1 MQWLTR
7 TPNFNFV
14 KYRRVAMV
22 TSSLLSLLAI
32 VLVIYPG
39 LNYGVD
45 FTGGVIVEVGYS
57 RPADLDAIRSRL
69 TDAGFE
75 SAQVQNFG
83 SSAEVLI
90 RLPPLETAEG
100 AEGAESPM
108 AAAEA
113 VTAVQNRVLE
123 ILRAQDPDVAFRGSA
138 AVGSQVG
145 EDLFE
150 NAGLALLFA
159 MILVFVYVMVRFRW
173 KLAVG
178 AIVATMHDVL
188 VTTGIFAL
196 AGWQFDL
203 TVLGSILAVL
213 GYSINDT
220 IVVYDR
226 IRDNFRLMRR
236 GSALEIVNASVNQ
249 TLGRTLVTGVTSLLV
264 LFALMLLGGD
274 TLWGFSVVLIIGIV
288 VGTYSS
294 IYVAS
299 SMALALEVAPADFT
313 VTKQERVDELP

>member
-14 KYRRVAMV
+14 KWRRVAMA
-22 TSSLLSLLAI
+22 TSTMLSLFAI
-32 VLVIYPG
+32 ISVFYPG
-39 LNYGVD
+39 LNYGLD
-45 FTGGVIVEVGYS
+45 FTGGILVEARYS
-57 RPADLDAIRSRL
+57 TVPPLDTIRSEL
-69 TDAGFE
+69 TGAGFE
-75 SAQVQNFG
+75 SVQVTG
-83 SSAEVLI
+83 SGNDVLI
-90 RLPPLETAEG
+90 RLPPPDTEEG
-100 AEGAESPM
+100 AEPST
-108 AAAEA
+108 EA
-113 VTAVQNRVLE
+113 VAALQNRVLDV
-123 ILRAQDPDVAFRGSA
+123 LRAEDPNVTILSA
-138 AVGSQVG
+138 NNVGSQVG
-145 EDLFE
+145 EELFE

-159 MILVFVYVMVRFRW
+159 LIMIFIYVMVRFRW

-178 AIVATMHDVL
+178 AIVATVHDVL

-196 AGWQFDL
+196 AGWPFDL

-236 GSALEIVNASVNQ
+236 GTPEVIVNASVNQ
-249 TLGRTLVTGVTSLLV
+249 TLARTLVTGVTTLLV
-264 LFALMLLGGD
+264 LFAMIFLAGE
-274 TLWGFSVVLIIGIV
+274 TLWGFSVALVIGIV

-299 SMALALEVAPADFT
+299 SMALALKVEQSDF
-313 VTKQERVDELP
+313 VEAKKVHADELP

>member
-32 VLVIYPG
+32 VVLIYPG

-45 FTGGVIVEVGYS
+45 FTGGIIVEAGYS
-57 RPADLDAIRSRL
+57 QPPELDSIRSNL
-69 TDAGFE
+69 ESAGFE
-75 SAQVQNFG
+75 SAQVQNLG
-83 SSAEVLI
+83 SSSEVLI
-90 RLPPLETAEG
+90 RLPPLENAAEG
-100 AEGAESPM
+100 ETSAMGAE
-108 AAAEA
+108 AAAA
-113 VTAVQNRVLE
+113 AQDRVLE
-123 ILRAQDPDVAFRGSA
+123 VLRAQGQDVTIRRLES
-138 AVGSQVG
+138 VGGQVG
-145 EDLFE
+145 DDLFE

-159 MILVFVYVMVRFRW
+159 LILVFVYVMVRFRW

-178 AIVATMHDVL
+178 AIVATLHDVL

-249 TLGRTLVTGVTSLLV
+249 TLARTLVTGVTSLLV

-274 TLWGFSVVLIIGIV
+274 TLFGFSVTLIIGIV
-288 VGTYSS
+288 IGTYSS
-294 IYVAS
+294 IYIAS
-299 SMALALEVAPADFT
+299 SMALALKVEQSDFT

>member
-1 MQWLTR
+1 
-7 TPNFNFV
+7 
-14 KYRRVAMV
+14 
-22 TSSLLSLLAI
+22 
-32 VLVIYPG
+32 
-39 LNYGVD
+39 
-45 FTGGVIVEVGYS
+45 
-57 RPADLDAIRSRL
+57 
-69 TDAGFE
+69 
-75 SAQVQNFG
+75 
-83 SSAEVLI
+83 VLI
-90 RLPPLETAEG
+90 RLPPLEGEEASDPGAATA
-100 AEGAESPM
+100 S
-108 AAAEA
+108 
-113 VTAVQNRVLE
+113 QDRVLDL
-123 ILRAQDPDVAFRGSA
+123 LRAQDESVTIRGSA
-138 AVGSQVG
+138 TVGGQVG
-145 EDLFE
+145 DDLFE

-159 MILVFVYVMVRFRW
+159 IILVFVYVMVRFRW

-178 AIVATMHDVL
+178 AIVATLHDVL

-203 TVLGSILAVL
+203 TVLGAILAVL

-249 TLGRTLVTGVTSLLV
+249 TLARTLVTGVTSLLV

-274 TLWGFSVVLIIGIV
+274 TLWGFSVALIIGIV

-299 SMALALEVAPADFT
+299 SMALALEVSPADFT

>member
-1 MQWLTR
+1 MQWLSR

-14 KYRRVAMV
+14 KWRRVAMF
-22 TSSLLSLLAI
+22 TSTLMSLLA
-32 VLVIYPG
+32 VVSLIYPG
-39 LNYGVD
+39 LNYGLD
-45 FTGGVIVEVGYS
+45 FTGGIIVEAGYT
-57 RPADLDAIRSRL
+57 RPVELDSIRAGL
-69 TDAGFE
+69 GDAGFE

-90 RLPPLETAEG
+90 RLPPADD
-100 AEGAESPM
+100 AES
-108 AAAEA
+108 
-113 VTAVQNRVLE
+113 VTAVQDRVLGV
-123 ILRAQDPDVAFRGSA
+123 LRAQDADVTIRRVES
-138 AVGSQVG
+138 VGSQVG

-159 MILVFVYVMVRFRW
+159 LILVFIYVMLRFRW

-178 AIVATMHDVL
+178 AIVATLHDVL

-236 GSALEIVNASVNQ
+236 GSPETIVNASVNQ
-249 TLGRTLVTGVTSLLV
+249 TLARTLVTGVTSLLV
-264 LFALMLLGGD
+264 LFALVLIGGD
-274 TLWGFSVVLIIGIV
+274 TLWGFSVALIIGIL

-299 SMALALEVAPADFT
+299 SMALALKVSPADF
-313 VTKQERVDELP
+313 VATKQERVDELP

>member
-14 KYRRVAMV
+14 KYRHVAMV
-22 TSSLLSLLAI
+22 TSTLLSLLAI
-32 VLVIYPG
+32 AVTIYPG
-39 LNYGVD
+39 LNYGLD
-45 FTGGVIVEVGYS
+45 FTGGIIVEAAYS
-57 RPADLDAIRSRL
+57 RPAEIDAIREGL
-69 TDAGFE
+69 EDAGFE
-75 SAQVQNFG
+75 QSQVQNFG
-83 SSAEVLI
+83 ASTDVLI
-90 RLPPLETAEG
+90 RLPPPPEG
-100 AEGAESPM
+100 E
-108 AAAEA
+108 AADAEA
-113 VTAVQNRVLE
+113 ITQIQDRVLGV
-123 ILRAQDPDVAFRGSA
+123 LRAQDPEVTILRRES
-138 AVGSQVG
+138 VGSQVG

-159 MILVFVYVMVRFRW
+159 LILVFVYVMLRFRW

-178 AIVATMHDVL
+178 AIVATVHDVL
-188 VTTGIFAL
+188 VTTGIFAI

-203 TVLGSILAVL
+203 TVLGAILAVL

-236 GSALEIVNASVNQ
+236 GTPEAIVNASVNQ
-249 TLGRTLVTGVTSLLV
+249 TLARTLVTGVSTVLV
-264 LFALMLLGGD
+264 LLAMMFLGGD
-274 TLWGFSVVLIIGIV
+274 TLWGFAVALLIGIF

-299 SMALALEVAPADFT
+299 SMALALKVQQSDF
-313 VTKQERVDELP
+313 VETKQVQVDELP

>member
-1 MQWLTR
+1 MQWLTG

-22 TSSLLSLLAI
+22 SSTLLSLLAI
-32 VLVIYPG
+32 ASVFYPG
-39 LNYGVD
+39 LNYGLD
-45 FTGGVIVEVGYS
+45 FTGGIMVEAGYT
-57 RPADLDAIRSRL
+57 RPAELDSIRSGL

-75 SAQVQNFG
+75 SAQVQNLG
-83 SSAEVLI
+83 SVSEVLI
-90 RLPPLETAEG
+90 RLPPADDV
-100 AEGAESPM
+100 
-108 AAAEA
+108 AAGDPAA
-113 VTAVQNRVLE
+113 VTAMQNRVLDV
-123 ILRAQDPDVAFRGSA
+123 LRAQDQDVTIRRLES
-138 AVGSQVG
+138 VGSQVG
-145 EDLFE
+145 ADLFE

-159 MILVFVYVMVRFRW
+159 LILVFVYVMVRFRW

-236 GSALEIVNASVNQ
+236 GTPEAIVNASVNQ
-249 TLGRTLVTGVTSLLV
+249 TLARTLVTGVTSLLV
-264 LFALMLLGGD
+264 LFALMRLRDD
-274 TLWGFSVVLIIGIV
+274 TIWGFSVALIIGIAG
-288 VGTYSS
+288 GTDAS

-299 SMALALEVAPADFT
+299 SMALALEVSAADFV
-313 VTKQERVDELP
+313 VTKQEKVDELP

>member
-1 MQWLTR
+1 MQWLSR

-14 KYRRVAMV
+14 KYRHIAMV
-22 TSSLLSLLAI
+22 GSSLLSLLAI
-32 VLVIYPG
+32 VSLFYPG
-39 LNYGVD
+39 LNYGLD
-45 FTGGVIVEVGYS
+45 FTGGIIVEAEYS
-57 RPADLDAIRSRL
+57 RPAELDDIRTAL
-69 TDAGFE
+69 ADAGFE
-75 SAQVQNFG
+75 SAQVQNYG
-83 SSAEVLI
+83 SAAEVLI
-90 RLPPLETAEG
+90 RLPPEDDAEPAAG
-100 AEGAESPM
+100 
-108 AAAEA
+108 AAAGGAALSMQERLL
-113 VTAVQNRVLE
+113 QVL
-123 ILRAQDPDVAFRGSA
+123 RTQDPNVTIRRSDS
-138 AVGSQVG
+138 VGGQVG
-145 EDLFE
+145 ADLFE

-159 MILVFVYVMVRFRW
+159 LIMVFVYVMLRFRW

-178 AIVATMHDVL
+178 AIVATLHDVL

-196 AGWQFDL
+196 VGWQFDL

-236 GSALEIVNASVNQ
+236 GSAEGIVNASVNQ
-249 TLGRTLVTGVTSLLV
+249 TLARTLVTGVTSLLV

-274 TLWGFSVVLIIGIV
+274 TMFGFSVALIIGIL

-299 SMALALEVAPADFT
+299 SMALALKVAPSDFIE
-313 VTKQERVDELP
+313 TKQKQVDELP

>member
-1 MQWLTR
+1 MQWLSR

-22 TSSLLSLLAI
+22 TSSVLSVLAI
-32 VLVIYPG
+32 VAIIYPG
-39 LNYGVD
+39 LNYGLD
-45 FTGGVIVEVGYS
+45 FTGGVRVEVRYPS
-57 RPADLDAIRSRL
+57 APQLDEIRTAL

-75 SAQVQNFG
+75 SAQAT
-83 SSAEVLI
+83 SSSSDVFI
-90 RLPPLETAEG
+90 RLPPPEGEDG
-100 AEGAESPM
+100 AELD
-108 AAAEA
+108 AAAVAA
-113 VTAVQNRVLE
+113 VRDRVLGV
-123 ILRAQDPDVAFRGSA
+123 LRAQEPNVELRSA
-138 AVGSQVG
+138 ANVSSQVG
-145 EDLFE
+145 DELFDR
-150 NAGLALLFA
+150 AGLALLFA
-159 MILVFVYVMVRFRW
+159 LIFVFVYVMVRFRW

-178 AIVATMHDVL
+178 AIVATVHDVL

-196 AGWQFDL
+196 AGWTFDL

-236 GSALEIVNASVNQ
+236 GTPEAIVNASVNQ
-249 TLGRTLVTGVTSLLV
+249 TLARTLVTGVTSLLV
-264 LFALMLLGGD
+264 LFAMMFLGGD
-274 TLWGFSVVLIIGIV
+274 TLWGFAVALVIGIA

-299 SMALALEVAPADFT
+299 SMALALKVEQSDF
-313 VTKQERVDELP
+313 VEAKKVQVDELP